1 MLPRLVIY
9 PVALATYRSLATIS
23 SLLPAFLP
31 FPAYPGN
38 HSINNPTRP
47 AGQILH
53 VFIHQLPGAFLQAAF
68 VMTAQFDS
76 VHIVT
81 QLVRNTKKTQNSS

>member
-9 PVALATYRSLATIS
+9 PVALAAHCSLATIS

-53 VFIHQLPGAFLQAAF
+53 VFVSPTSGALFQAAY
-68 VMTAQFDS
+68 VTTAPA
-76 VHIVT
+76 
-81 QLVRNTKKTQNSS
+81 